1 MSMVFVLELDV
12 PIAMLLVVLLAP
24 IDLEVALEHSSSLPY
39 WGWTER
45 LKPLPEP
52 SKHHLLFFRS
62 DIHVFVWLHQVWDL

>member
-52 SKHHLLFFRS
+52 SKHHLLFFLKRVL
-62 DIHVFVWLHQVWDL
+62 HVCTHAKSLQ